1 MASSLACVMAG
12 SSHAG
17 LVAHY
22 EFNGDLTD
30 SSGNGNTATLVDG
43 SGGSSTNTGGKLTLI
58 HATNSGSN
66 TEYVDTGVTP
76 STTAG
81 TIAFFYTN
89 TGIGGNH
96 YSYNSTYS
104 NAANGDDWEMWSYSD
119 GRVRSRIESGTQS
132 ELQTP
137 TIPNAVIGQEY
148 HYAFTWVD
156 TAGTVTY
163 KGYVDGVLITTD
175 TGGQAPSVGALYI
188 GGGNNNHGANG
199 IYGDFRIYDNT
210 LDDAAVAALAVPEPS
225 SAALLG
231 LGGLALIL
239 RRRKG

>member
-58 HATNSGSN
+58 HATNAGNN
-66 TEYVDTGVTP
+66 TEYVNTGVTP

-96 YSYNSTYS
+96 YNYNSTYS
-104 NAANGDDWEMWSYSD
+104 NAAQKDDWEMWTYGNSN
-119 GRVRSRIESGTQS
+119 VRSRIEGGTQS
-132 ELQTP
+132 D
-137 TIPNAVIGQEY
+137 PNNGSVIGQEY

-188 GGGNNNHGANG
+188 GGGTGNSGANG

-225 SAALLG
+225 SAALIG

-239 RRRKG
+239 RRRK